1 MATKKV
7 KEPTVPTRAEI
18 IEQYADYCLTHG
30 SKPATV
36 YKFAKDNGYNEG
48 EFYKHFPSFEVLE
61 HSYFV
66 EMFNH
71 AVELQEQSPAYA
83 AYTGV
88 EKLSAIY
95 FTFFEIATANRSF
108 VVYSLG
114 EGSNAL
120 KNLMKLRELRKVF
133 TEYAAAVLENPVDL
147 KHPRAEKIQKDALK
161 EGAWVQFL
169 SIFKF
174 WMGDTSA
181 SFEKTDVFIEKSVKA
196 SNDLVYNSPINSLV
210 DLGKFLWKEK
220 FTV

>member
-61 HSYFV
+61 QSYFV

>member
-61 HSYFV
+61 QSYFV

-114 EGSNAL
+114 EGSNVL

-181 SFEKTDVFIEKSVKA
+181 SFEKTDVYCIFTGS
-196 SNDLVYNSPINSLV
+196 SN
-210 DLGKFLWKEK
+210 
-220 FTV
+220 

>member
-36 YKFAKDNGYNEG
+36 YKFAKDNGYTEG
-48 EFYKHFPSFEVLE
+48 AFYKHFPSFEVLE
-61 HSYFV
+61 QSYFV

>member
-48 EFYKHFPSFEVLE
+48 EFYKYFPSFEVLE
-61 HSYFV
+61 QSYFL

-147 KHPRAEKIQKDALK
+147 KHPRAEKIQKDVLK